1 MEAGE
6 VKQALRV
13 LKEQLEERSA
23 EARRCKERLQC
34 WAAEADRAAISVSMQ
49 SSTQQAG
56 SKELLQHMDGTH
68 EDPFD
73 AVQQL
78 RSQEENH
85 LACTRAWLW
94 EDQQK
99 DKVVPKEPGQNRP
112 LGSVRLEEASAGSEP
127 PTLLSP
133 RFCISKW
140 RSWKRPWRSKRRGT
154 CWPGDVVSA
163 TGCSCSPCSWSAWSW
178 LLASVWLLHLSARC
192 ALILSSFTACSRM
205 CFLSRPTATSC
216 VRWEGFS
223 LWSVR
228 GCCPLD
234 IPSPPPQ

>member
-13 LKEQLEERSA
+13 LEEQLEERSA

-49 SSTQQAG
+49 SSAQQAG

-99 DKVVPKEPGQNRP
+99 DKVLHQQMEK
-112 LGSVRLEEASAGSEP
+112 LEEAMAQQEERDLLARRRGFCYWLQ
-127 PTLLSP
+127 LLSLLLVSLELAVGICLAAALVCTLCLDP
-133 RFCISKW
+133 EFFYCVLSYVLPEQTYSNLVCALGRIF
-140 RSWKRPWRSKRRGT
+140 P
-154 CWPGDVVSA
+154 VVSA
-163 TGCSCSPCSWSAWSW
+163 G
-178 LLASVWLLHLSARC
+178 L
-192 ALILSSFTACSRM
+192 LSS
-205 CFLSRPTATSC
+205 
-216 VRWEGFS
+216 
-223 LWSVR
+223 
-228 GCCPLD
+228 
-234 IPSPPPQ
+234 